1 MEGQL
6 AYAGTWPIGSM
17 GLCPWAA
24 SFAYGSNRPCT
35 PFPAP
40 AAPALGEVARFCA
53 RIGPP
58 VGHAPVVLVVPMEW
72 EGFRAFG
79 GYQRV
84 MDPTW
89 QAVHALAAAHV
100 PFSTVQED
108 QLGRLSPPRAIV
120 FPASQPVN
128 PETQARLDGLGQQG
142 ASAYT
147 GAADTWVQYVA
158 RYAIPMDSDGTVWCL
173 RRGTREGRLYML
185 YAPDG
190 PATVTLRDSE
200 ATVELHVPRYALV
213 EVQRAGVVRQWVG
226 KTGTDR
232 PD

>member
-1 MEGQL
+1 
-6 AYAGTWPIGSM
+6 
-17 GLCPWAA
+17 
-24 SFAYGSNRPCT
+24 
-35 PFPAP
+35 
-40 AAPALGEVARFCA
+40 
-53 RIGPP
+53 
-58 VGHAPVVLVVPMEW
+58 
-72 EGFRAFG
+72 
-79 GYQRV
+79 